1 VQGEKE
7 CKRRVKK
14 NYFNISRFFRGEGII
29 IGPDKNRDA
38 KENSSGALIR
48 QK

>member
-1 VQGEKE
+1 V
-7 CKRRVKK
+7 KR
-14 NYFNISRFFRGEGII
+14 NYFNISRFFREERIG

-38 KENSSGALIR
+38 KEDSSGALIS